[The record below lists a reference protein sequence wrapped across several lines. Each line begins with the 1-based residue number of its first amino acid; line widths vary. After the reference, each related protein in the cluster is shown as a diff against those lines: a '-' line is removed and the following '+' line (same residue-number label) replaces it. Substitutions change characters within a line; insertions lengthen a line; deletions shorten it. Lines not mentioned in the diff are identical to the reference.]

1 MGIGMNE
8 SRDDVVRLVKAIP
21 PKKMCLVFAS
31 PPFDSPRGPRHRR
44 AAAGNGKRPEKKRP
58 RVSE

>member
-21 PKKMCLVFAS
+21 AKKICLVFVS
-31 PPFDSPRGPRHRR
+31 PPFGLPRGPRHRR
-44 AAAGNGKRPEKKRP
+44 AAAGKREASR
-58 RVSE
+58 EEATEGF